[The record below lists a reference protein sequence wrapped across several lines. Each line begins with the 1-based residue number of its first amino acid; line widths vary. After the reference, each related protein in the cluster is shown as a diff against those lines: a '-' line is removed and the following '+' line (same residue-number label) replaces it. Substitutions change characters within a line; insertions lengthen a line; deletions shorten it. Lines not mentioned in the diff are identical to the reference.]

1 MYLAENKQE
10 SYIKPQNYE
19 QTKKNKNKKKKHPY
33 AKYNFEYNE
42 ETDTFTCPGG
52 ETLTLQ
58 GEKKSKSGTGY
69 ESKEGVYYTEK
80 CHTLRI
86 MKRRFRLE
94 TSHSERL
101 TRRYMCEMK
110 IAPLKMKMAPLK
122 MKMRGVFAVVH
133 RP

>member
-52 ETLTLQ
+52 ETLTLRRLVKLLSQ
-58 GEKKSKSGTGY
+58 AAAALIIILFLFFVLLPTFSVVILVTAF
-69 ESKEGVYYTEK
+69 
-80 CHTLRI
+80 HTAEFCI
-86 MKRRFRLE
+86 
-94 TSHSERL
+94 
-101 TRRYMCEMK
+101 
-110 IAPLKMKMAPLK
+110 
-122 MKMRGVFAVVH
+122 G
-133 RP
+133 